1 MRSPEGVLETEAAV
15 DAAYP
20 ITTPPDP
27 VHPCQTL
34 DPLGIPLGG
43 VATPS
48 MWSRLGR
55 PLDRSLVLLWE
66 GLGLLQRQAP
76 GRWVTLQYGR
86 IAINAHGWER
96 LRAATG
102 VEDVDEELVGPPA
115 SGWQRIP
122 ELWEALRV
130 RLSRRKLIARLQAA
144 EQTGEELLLRA
155 AEENLR
161 EIDTLKLSR
170 GLLDDRAWIEILLPC
185 LGLRLLG
192 EKTYACD
199 ARVQAAVA
207 VEQRSGAE
215 IGRRFATAGM
225 LSDVSDVAYLT
236 VEERIRAANE
246 SSPFWMRVAK
256 ERRQR
261 VDDFLE
267 REIPDRF
274 WGLPRVDDQK
284 NG

>member
-1 MRSPEGVLETEAAV
+1 MKSVEGVLETEAAV
-15 DAAYP
+15 DEAYP

-34 DPLGIPLGG
+34 KPLSSTLGG

-55 PLDRSLVLLWE
+55 PLDRSLGLLWE
-66 GLGLLQRQAP
+66 RLGLLQRHAP
-76 GRWVTLQYGR
+76 EFWVTLQYGR

-96 LRAATG
+96 LRAAIG
-102 VEDVDEELVGPPA
+102 LEEVDEELVGPPA

-122 ELWEALRV
+122 ELWESLRIG
-130 RLSRRKLIARLQAA
+130 LSRRKLIARLQTA
-144 EQTGEELLLRA
+144 EQTGDQLLMRA
-155 AEENLR
+155 AETNLR
-161 EIDTLKLSR
+161 ELDTLELSR
-170 GLLDDRAWIEILLPC
+170 GLLDDRAWIEILFPC
-185 LGLRLLG
+185 LGLRLLN
-192 EKTYACD
+192 EKTDACD
-199 ARVQAAVA
+199 ARVKAAVA
-207 VEQRSGAE
+207 VEQRSSAE
-215 IGRRFATAGM
+215 IGHRFATAGM
-225 LSDVSDVAYLT
+225 LSDVSDIAYLT

-274 WGLPRVDDQK
+274 WGLPRVDSQK
-284 NG
+284 NS